1 MYHQLYQYLDQ
12 NKLLSNFQSS
22 FRKSFST
29 ETAVTFLT
37 DNIRRNMD
45 IGLLIG
51 AIYIDLKKAFDTID
65 HNLLLAK
72 LGRYGIDSQSLKW
85 IDSYLKGGHE
95 RVGIDGVLS
104 SPAIIQSSV
113 PQGSIMGPLLFI
125 LYINNVP
132 VCINFSK
139 VMLYANDTILYYAAK
154 TGAELELILSLDLNN
169 VAMWMTQ
176 NELFLNNKKTEYVIY
191 GTR

>member
-1 MYHQLYQYLDQ
+1 
-12 NKLLSNFQSS
+12 
-22 FRKSFST
+22 
-29 ETAVTFLT
+29 
-37 DNIRRNMD
+37 MD
-45 IGLLIG
+45 VGLLTG

-125 LYINNVP
+125 LYINDLP